1 MTIASPV
8 SRLGALLLDLV
19 VPVACLIVAV
29 LGFSSGAVASGGVP
43 DSNAAPLGAAL
54 LILVFASFGYF
65 IWALS
70 LYGSGQSP
78 GKFLMGLRVVRLDQG
93 KAAGFGTMFLREM
106 VAKPVINILGWI
118 TAGIVNF
125 WLVWD
130 KDTQELWDK
139 VVGTIVV
146 NDARKLG
153 SRRF

>member
-1 MTIASPV
+1 MTIATPI
-8 SRLGALLLDLV
+8 SRLGALLLDIA
-19 VPVACLIVAV
+19 VPVACLIVVV
-29 LGFSSGAVASGGVP
+29 LGFSSMAAASGGAP
-43 DSNAAPLGAAL
+43 DSNAALLGAAL
-54 LILVFASFGYF
+54 LVLAFASLGYF
-65 IWALS
+65 IWALI

-93 KAAGFGTMFLREM
+93 KAAGFGTMLLREM

-118 TAGIVNF
+118 TGGIVNF

-146 NDARKLG
+146 NDAHKLTVT
-153 SRRF
+153 

>member
-1 MTIASPV
+1 
-8 SRLGALLLDLV
+8 
-19 VPVACLIVAV
+19 
-29 LGFSSGAVASGGVP
+29 
-43 DSNAAPLGAAL
+43 
-54 LILVFASFGYF
+54 
-65 IWALS
+65 
-70 LYGSGQSP
+70 
-78 GKFLMGLRVVRLDQG
+78 MGLRVVRLDQG

-146 NDARKLG
+146 NDARKLTVT
-153 SRRF
+153 